1 MVGEHYS
8 SVVVLVQERA
18 WSEDVY
24 NISLGLRITLV
35 SHMAPK
41 IKVGCVSHQ
50 GSYKNPRVNCVKYQ
64 SMRGK
69 IYIKKKQ
76 TNKKKIYHLF

>member
-41 IKVGCVSHQ
+41 IK
-50 GSYKNPRVNCVKYQ
+50 YQ

-69 IYIKKKQ
+69 DRKSVV
-76 TNKKKIYHLF
+76 